1 MLAMPAPEADNSKMH
16 VPSSDRWTA
25 ADLDHLPENGLRYEV
40 LNGQLIVNAAPKPV
54 HQWVVTE
61 LRDAI
66 KPALPPN
73 FMVHAGVGVLIGDDE
88 PIPDLLIATGPIVWD
103 DRGIPADQ
111 VNLAVEVVSRSTTMA
126 DRVVKP
132 LLYAAAGIPNY
143 WRLETSRFKGQLPGE
158 TLPVLFTFTLGAAGE
173 YELDRRVAGGAEATL
188 KTPFDLTLD
197 LATLLP

>member
-1 MLAMPAPEADNSKMH
+1 MY
-16 VPSSDRWTA
+16 VPGSDRWTA

-40 LNGQLIVNAAPKPV
+40 LNGQLVVNAVPTPS
-54 HQWVVTE
+54 HQWLVSR
-61 LRDAI
+61 LADMLDQ
-66 KPALPPN
+66 ALP
-73 FMVHAGVGVLIGDDE
+73 VEHVTIQGVGILVGEDE
-88 PIPDLLIATGPIVWD
+88 PIPDLLIATGPIPWD

-111 VNLAVEVVSRSTTMA
+111 IVLAVEVVSRSTTVA

-132 LLYAAAGIPNY
+132 LLYAAAGIPTY

-158 TLPVLFTFTLGAAGE
+158 TLPVLFAFALGAAGE